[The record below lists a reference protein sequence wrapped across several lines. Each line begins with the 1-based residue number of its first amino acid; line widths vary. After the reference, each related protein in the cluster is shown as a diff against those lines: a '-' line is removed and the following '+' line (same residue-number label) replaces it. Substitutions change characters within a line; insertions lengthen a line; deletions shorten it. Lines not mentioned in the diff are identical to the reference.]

1 VTGFFIGA
9 SLLAMLALAF
19 VLVPLWLYRRIAGR
33 WSASGLAVSAVLVP
47 IAVLLYLQ
55 VSTFNSEVEQTTSSA
70 ELAMVRQLAERMVE
84 SPDDVE
90 GWSLLGRS
98 YMVLGEYRLARE
110 AYLEAWKRTQAPDNL
125 LKLGLG
131 EALIYTDPASVHAQ
145 AGDLVEEV
153 VAAEPMNQRALWWGG
168 VVAMERGRNEL
179 ARERWTRL
187 LSLDPPIEVAD
198 VLQRQLAQ
206 LPGQQTGAAPAGPTL
221 TADVRVGADVSLA
234 ELGPA
239 SYVFLFARA
248 PWGGPPIAG
257 RRLAV
262 GELPGRFTLSDAD
275 AIIAGRSLAAFS
287 ELTLVARI
295 SVSGDPIEQPGD
307 LFAEA
312 IVDPATAVNV
322 GLVIDRVVG
331 QN

>member
-187 LSLDPPIEVAD
+187 LSLNPPIEVAD

-248 PWGGPPIAG
+248 PGGGPPIAG

>member
-1 VTGFFIGA
+1 
-9 SLLAMLALAF
+9 
-19 VLVPLWLYRRIAGR
+19 
-33 WSASGLAVSAVLVP
+33 
-47 IAVLLYLQ
+47 
-55 VSTFNSEVEQTTSSA
+55 
-70 ELAMVRQLAERMVE
+70 
-84 SPDDVE
+84 
-90 GWSLLGRS
+90 
-98 YMVLGEYRLARE
+98 
-110 AYLEAWKRTQAPDNL
+110 
-125 LKLGLG
+125 
-131 EALIYTDPASVHAQ
+131 
-145 AGDLVEEV
+145 
-153 VAAEPMNQRALWWGG
+153 
-168 VVAMERGRNEL
+168 
-179 ARERWTRL
+179 
-187 LSLDPPIEVAD
+187 
-198 VLQRQLAQ
+198 
-206 LPGQQTGAAPAGPTL
+206 
-221 TADVRVGADVSLA
+221 VGADVSLA

-248 PWGGPPIAG
+248 PGGGPPIAG